1 MTDKVIS
8 ALETTKKPTLVRFR
22 YLSESGIIGDR
33 MALARSIEN
42 YGFPKPIA
50 LGANT
55 LAWNLQE
62 VEDWIASRPRRA
74 PKTGAKKPSPEVVE
88 AA

>member
-1 MTDKVIS
+1 MINRVIS
-8 ALETTKKPTLVRFR
+8 SLETTTKPAFVRFR
-22 YLSESGIIGDR
+22 YLMENGIISDR
-33 MALARSIEN
+33 MALARSIER

-62 VEDWIASRPRRA
+62 VEDWIASRPRRT
-74 PKTGAKKPSPEVVE
+74 PKTGACKPASEV
-88 AA
+88 AAAV